1 MLPLTI
7 AINPTKETNIQMI
20 LLEEDIQ
27 QLRKI
32 KGTGEQTFNFSTLR
46 AAFKWVSWQKVKSK
60 PILNAACCLFIT
72 FQHYEETS
80 CCIAIYKLFISNNKT
95 QRNPKPERRGCLVV
109 GKKGEVGMGGG
120 GGKDHFGRLNI
131 YVNKSLHSLESW
143 FKKFRRQGKG
153 KVTRGHQSPS
163 PVRRFLFFFSFF
175 LSRFML
181 SGFHHFVYSL

>member
-32 KGTGEQTFNFSTLR
+32 KGTGEQTLNFSTLR

-72 FQHYEETS
+72 FPHYEETS
-80 CCIAIYKLFISNNKT
+80 CCIVIYKLFLSYNNT
-95 QRNPKPERRGCLVV
+95 QRNPQPERRGCLV
-109 GKKGEVGMGGG
+109 GKKGGSGNGGG
-120 GGKDHFGRLNI
+120 GETT
-131 YVNKSLHSLESW
+131 LEGW
-143 FKKFRRQGKG
+143 I
-153 KVTRGHQSPS
+153 
-163 PVRRFLFFFSFF
+163 
-175 LSRFML
+175 FML
-181 SGFHHFVYSL
+181 ISPCTPWSPGLKNLGGRERGR

>member
-72 FQHYEETS
+72 FPNYEETS
-80 CCIAIYKLFISNNKT
+80 CFIVIYKFLPSYNNT
-95 QRNPKPERRGCLVV
+95 
-109 GKKGEVGMGGG
+109 
-120 GGKDHFGRLNI
+120 
-131 YVNKSLHSLESW
+131 
-143 FKKFRRQGKG
+143 
-153 KVTRGHQSPS
+153 
-163 PVRRFLFFFSFF
+163 
-175 LSRFML
+175 
-181 SGFHHFVYSL
+181 

>member
-32 KGTGEQTFNFSTLR
+32 KGTRGQTFNFSTLR
-46 AAFKWVSWQKVKSK
+46 AGFKWVSRQRVKSK

-72 FQHYEETS
+72 FQNYEGTS
-80 CCIAIYKLFISNNKT
+80 CCIVIYKFLLSYNNT
-95 QRNPKPERRGCLVV
+95 QRNLQPERRGCLV
-109 GKKGEVGMGGG
+109 GQKGEVGMGGG
-120 GGKDHFGRLNI
+120 GEDQFGRLNI

-143 FKKFRRQGKG
+143 FKKFRRQGKVKG
-153 KVTRGHQSPS
+153 KVSVQVHAFRLPPFCIQSIK
-163 PVRRFLFFFSFF
+163 
-175 LSRFML
+175 
-181 SGFHHFVYSL
+181 

>member
-32 KGTGEQTFNFSTLR
+32 KGTGEQTFNFLTSR

-72 FQHYEETS
+72 FPNYEETS
-80 CCIAIYKLFISNNKT
+80 CCIVIYKFLLPYDNT
-95 QRNPKPERRGCLVV
+95 QRNPQPERRGCLV
-109 GKKGEVGMGGG
+109 GKKGEVGMGGDR
-120 GGKDHFGRLNI
+120 KSTRLNSSH
-131 YVNKSLHSLESW
+131 VRTS
-143 FKKFRRQGKG
+143 RM
-153 KVTRGHQSPS
+153 PS
-163 PVRRFLFFFSFF
+163 SA
-175 LSRFML
+175 
-181 SGFHHFVYSL
+181 

>member
-72 FQHYEETS
+72 FPNYEETS
-80 CCIAIYKLFISNNKT
+80 CFIVIYKFLPSYNNT
-95 QRNPKPERRGCLVV
+95 QRNPQPERRGCLV

-120 GGKDHFGRLNI
+120 GKDQFGKLNI

-153 KVTRGHQSPS
+153 KDTRAPKSFPR
-163 PVRRFLFFFSFF
+163 PPFFFFFSCPGSCFQARPF
-175 LSRFML
+175 CIQSKK
-181 SGFHHFVYSL
+181 